1 MPTNERNVPK
11 RYDFTDLGAWGT
23 IGADDV
29 GGVRYR
35 GLDICDKLLR
45 VSANIFDSN
54 GDPLT
59 ASAELSVFFMKRSAD
74 RDLWAALGKGVVLW
88 RTIKQSN
95 FRSFAAGIDYG
106 STIAREL
113 TGTNFGQG
121 WEIPSD
127 WAAVSHR
134 DDPEPPVLY
143 VLWRSLTVSAGEFSA
158 SIVYKKG
165 DC

>member
-11 RYDFTDLGAWGT
+11 RFDFTSTDPWGT

-29 GGVRYR
+29 GGVYFRD
-35 GLDICDKLLR
+35 LDVCDKLLR
-45 VSANIFDSN
+45 VSANIYDSN

-59 ASAELSVFFMKRSAD
+59 SSAELSVFFIPREED
-74 RDLWAALGKGVVLW
+74 RVLRAAQPRGVVLW
-88 RTIKQSN
+88 RTLKQCN

-106 STIAREL
+106 SSIAREL

-121 WEIPSD
+121 WEIPSQWQMTAGID
-127 WAAVSHR
+127 S
-134 DDPEPPVLY
+134 PNPPVLY
-143 VLWRSLTVSAGEFSA
+143 ILYRSLTASAGEFSA
-158 SIVYKKG
+158 SIVFKQG